1 MESCVSRSFGAKNER
16 AEMGGRLNHGPLRGV
31 SNGED
36 YFGWELTLSRTMVL
50 VRQAIARGSINQSIL
65 AGATRA

>member
-1 MESCVSRSFGAKNER
+1 
-16 AEMGGRLNHGPLRGV
+16 MGGRLNHGPLRGV